1 MMTQTQNYTNRM
13 RLNRQIDFGEDF
25 RKKFMTRDY
34 GNYDKYEK
42 NSIEEEVDR
51 GETDVGIDNFYKN
64 FREMKNRLNTIDTIQ
79 NKQKKE

>member
-1 MMTQTQNYTNRM
+1 M

-64 FREMKNRLNTIDTIQ
+64 FREMKNRLNTIDTI
-79 NKQKKE
+79 